1 MYYQGALLT
10 GTVIKIF
17 GRFYTVEYNGQRINS
32 TLRGRLRKDKRLEK
46 YSEAVS
52 VGDLVDFK
60 MDIDGSGAIEHVHD
74 RRNVFTRKYKDSNR
88 DDLIAANIDQIV
100 VIQSFGK
107 PRLNLRFV
115 DRLLVRGIKEGIPV
129 LLCVNKLDLAD
140 DETEIIEEYYQG
152 YKLPLILTSA
162 VTGKGLDDLKS
173 ALTGRLSILIGNS
186 GVGKTSILNGIYPG
200 LDLRTTEVSEH
211 TGKGR
216 HTTTNVE
223 MFRLE
228 GDTRIIDTPGLR
240 EFGLMDI
247 EPNELGIYFMEF
259 SKYARKC
266 GFSPCT
272 HEHEPGCEVKKRVE
286 KGKISEDRYIS
297 YLNILATLKE
307 YYANR
312 YR

>member
-1 MYYQGALLT
+1 MT
-10 GTVIKIF
+10 GIVVKIF
-17 GRFYTVEYNGQRINS
+17 GRFYIVECEGQSITS

-46 YSEAVS
+46 YSEAVV
-52 VGDLVDFK
+52 VGDIVDFELDK
-60 MDIDGSGAIEHVHD
+60 DGSGAVELVHE
-74 RRNVFTRKYKDSNR
+74 RRNVFTRKYKDSDR

-100 VIQSFGK
+100 VIQCFGK
-107 PRLNLRFV
+107 PRMNLRFV

-129 LLCVNKLDLAD
+129 LLCVNKLDLAEDGDKDLLD
-140 DETEIIEEYYQG
+140 DYYQG
-152 YKLPLILTSA
+152 YNLEVVQTSA
-162 VTGKGLDDLKS
+162 VTGEGLEELKN
-173 ALTGRLSILIGNS
+173 ALSGRLSILIGNS

-247 EPNELGIYFMEF
+247 EPEELGIYFMEF
-259 SKYARKC
+259 GKYAPKC

-272 HEHEPGCEVKKRVE
+272 HEHEPDCEIKRRVE
-286 KGKISEDRYIS
+286 KGKISEERYIS
-297 YLNILATLKE
+297 YLNILATLKD
-307 YYANR
+307 YYNNR

>member
-1 MYYQGALLT
+1 MR
-10 GTVIKIF
+10 GTVTKIF
-17 GRFYTVEYNGQRINS
+17 GRYYTVEYEGQSIIS

-46 YSEAVS
+46 YSEPVA
-52 VGDLVDFK
+52 VGDIVDFEMEK
-60 MDIDGSGAIEHVHD
+60 DGSGAIELVHE
-74 RRNVFTRKYKDSNR
+74 RRNIFTRKYKDSDR

-100 VIQSFGK
+100 VMQCFGK

-115 DRLLVRGIKEGIPV
+115 DRLLVRGSREGIPV
-129 LLCVNKLDLAD
+129 LLCVNKLDLAED
-140 DETEIIEEYYQG
+140 CDIAILNDYYRG
-152 YKLPLILTSA
+152 YDLGIMLTSA
-162 VTGKGLDDLKS
+162 VTGKGLDGLKK
-173 ALTGRLSILIGNS
+173 ALEGGLSIMIGNS
-186 GVGKTSILNGIYPG
+186 GVGKTSILNRMYPG

-247 EPNELGIYFMEF
+247 EPEELGIYFMEF
-259 SKYARKC
+259 GKYARKC

-272 HEHEPGCEVKKRVE
+272 HEHEPDCEIKKRVE
-286 KGKISEDRYIS
+286 KGKISEERYIS
-297 YLNILATLKE
+297 YLNILSTLRD
-307 YYANR
+307 YYKNR

>member
-1 MYYQGALLT
+1 MTA
-10 GTVIKIF
+10 TVVKIF
-17 GRFYTVEYNGQRINS
+17 GRFYTVEYEGRRINS

-46 YSEAVS
+46 YSEAVV
-52 VGDLVDFK
+52 VGDIVDFEL
-60 MDIDGSGAIEHVHD
+60 DRDGSGVIELVHD
-74 RRNVFTRKYKDSNR
+74 RRNVFTRKYKDSDR

-100 VIQSFGK
+100 VMQSFGK

-129 LLCVNKLDLAD
+129 LLCVNKMDLAED
-140 DETEIIEEYYQG
+140 KDTGLLEEYYSG
-152 YKLPLILTSA
+152 YDLTAILTSA
-162 VTGKGLDDLKS
+162 LNGDGLDELKT
-173 ALTGRLSILIGNS
+173 ALSGRLSILIGNS
-186 GVGKTSILNGIYPG
+186 GVGKTSILNGMYPG

-247 EPNELGIYFMEF
+247 EPEELGIYFMEF
-259 SKYARKC
+259 GKYARKC

-272 HEHEPGCEVKKRVE
+272 HEHEPNCEIKKRVE

-297 YLNILATLKE
+297 YLNILATLKD
-307 YYANR
+307 YYENR

>member
-1 MYYQGALLT
+1 MT
-10 GTVIKIF
+10 GTVIKVF
-17 GRFYTVEYNGQRINS
+17 GRFYTVEFDGRRINS

-46 YSEAVS
+46 YSEAVA
-52 VGDLVDFK
+52 VGDVVEFELDN
-60 MDIDGSGAIEHVHD
+60 DDTGAIESVHD
-74 RRNVFTRKYKDSNR
+74 RRNVFTRKYKDSDR

-100 VIQSFGK
+100 VIQCFAT

-115 DRLLVRGIKEGIPV
+115 DRLLVRGNKEGIPV
-129 LLCVNKLDLAD
+129 LLCANKHDLAGD
-140 DETEIIEEYYQG
+140 GDIEMLRDYYRG
-152 YKLPLILTSA
+152 YDLDVILTSA
-162 VTGKGLDDLKS
+162 VNGEGLDELKS
-173 ALTGRLSILIGNS
+173 AFSGRLSILIGNS
-186 GVGKTSILNGIYPG
+186 GVGKTSILNSIFPG
-200 LDLRTTEVSEH
+200 LDLRTTEVSES

-247 EPNELGIYFMEF
+247 EPEELGIYFMEF
-259 SKYARKC
+259 GKYARKC

-272 HEHEPGCEVKKRVE
+272 HEHEPNCEIKKQVE
-286 KGKISEDRYIS
+286 KGKISEERYIS
-297 YLNILATLKE
+297 YLNILATLKD
-307 YYANR
+307 YYENR